1 MHPAE
6 EEDMLQVL
14 TNIAVT
20 KGQQVLREFNDL
32 VPTLRT
38 LGLGFSDVSVK
49 LGLPPEISATL
60 TGSVEVL
67 DRESIRELIDSHKE
81 NKTLTV
87 ILEALVTASNFKE
100 QLTDLGF
107 RGLALHVRL
116 GMFPSVKLGL
126 LPVPIPDTLS
136 TGYTAV
142 R

>member
-1 MHPAE
+1 
-6 EEDMLQVL
+6 MLQVF
-14 TNIAVT
+14 TNIAIT

-32 VPTLRT
+32 IPTLRA

-60 TGSVEVL
+60 TGSVDVL
-67 DRESIRELIDSHKE
+67 DRDAIRELIDQHRN
-81 NKTLTV
+81 NKTLTI
-87 ILEALVTASNFKE
+87 ILEALVTASSFKE

-126 LPVPIPDTLS
+126 LPQPMPSSLTVGPLP
-136 TGYTAV
+136 GV
-142 R
+142 

>member
-1 MHPAE
+1 
-6 EEDMLQVL
+6 MLQIF
-14 TNIAVT
+14 TNIAIT

-32 VPTLRT
+32 VPALRT

-60 TGSVEVL
+60 TGSVDVL
-67 DRESIRELIDSHKE
+67 NRESIRALIDKHKE
-81 NKTLTV
+81 NKTLAV

-100 QLTDLGF
+100 QLKDLGF

-116 GMFPSVKLGL
+116 GVFPSVKLGL
-126 LPVPIPDTLS
+126 LPVPTPDALS
-136 TGYTAV
+136 PAYSAI

>member
-1 MHPAE
+1 
-6 EEDMLQVL
+6 MLQVF
-14 TNIAVT
+14 TNIAIT

-32 VPTLRT
+32 IPTLRA

-60 TGSVEVL
+60 TGSVDVL
-67 DRESIRELIDSHKE
+67 DRESIRELIDKHKE

-87 ILEALVTASNFKE
+87 ILEALITASNFKE

-107 RGLALHVRL
+107 RGLALDVRL
-116 GMFPSVKLGL
+116 GLFPSVKLGL
-126 LPVPIPDTLS
+126 LPMPIPDTLS
-136 TGYTAV
+136 TGYSAV

>member
-1 MHPAE
+1 
-6 EEDMLQVL
+6 MLQVF
-14 TNIAVT
+14 TNIAIT

-32 VPTLRT
+32 IPTLRA

-60 TGSVEVL
+60 TGSVDVL
-67 DRESIRELIDSHKE
+67 DRDSIRELIDKHNG

-87 ILEALVTASNFKE
+87 ILEALVTASNFKG

-107 RGLALHVRL
+107 HGLALHLRL

-136 TGYTAV
+136 PGYHAMA
-142 R
+142 

>member
-1 MHPAE
+1 
-6 EEDMLQVL
+6 MLQVF
-14 TNIAVT
+14 TNMAIT

-32 VPTLRT
+32 IPTLRT

-60 TGSVEVL
+60 TGSVDVL
-67 DRESIRELIDSHKE
+67 DRESIRQLIDRHHD

-100 QLTDLGF
+100 QLIDLGF

-126 LPVPIPDTLS
+126 LPVPVADPLS
-136 TGYTAV
+136 PGYSAM

>member
-1 MHPAE
+1 
-6 EEDMLQVL
+6 MLQVL
-14 TNIAVT
+14 TNVAIT

-32 VPTLRT
+32 IPTLRT

-60 TGSVEVL
+60 TGSVDVL
-67 DRESIRELIDSHKE
+67 DRDSIRELIDKNNQ

-136 TGYTAV
+136 TGYSAV

>member
-1 MHPAE
+1 
-6 EEDMLQVL
+6 MLQVF
-14 TNIAVT
+14 TNIAIS

-32 VPTLRT
+32 IPTLRT

-67 DRESIRELIDSHKE
+67 DREAIRELIDKHRE

-87 ILEALVTASNFKE
+87 ILEALVTASNFKG

-116 GMFPSVKLGL
+116 GIFPSVKLGL
-126 LPVPIPDTLS
+126 LPMPVPSSVTVGSLA
-136 TGYTAV
+136 TA
-142 R
+142 

>member
-1 MHPAE
+1 
-6 EEDMLQVL
+6 MLQVL
-14 TNIAVT
+14 TNVAIT

-32 VPTLRT
+32 IPTLRT
-38 LGLGFSDVSVK
+38 LGLGFNDVSVK

-60 TGSVEVL
+60 TGSVDVL
-67 DRESIRELIDSHKE
+67 DRESIRALIDTHKE

-107 RGLALHVRL
+107 RGLALHLRL

-126 LPVPIPDTLS
+126 LPAPIPDTLS
-136 TGYTAV
+136 SGYSAT